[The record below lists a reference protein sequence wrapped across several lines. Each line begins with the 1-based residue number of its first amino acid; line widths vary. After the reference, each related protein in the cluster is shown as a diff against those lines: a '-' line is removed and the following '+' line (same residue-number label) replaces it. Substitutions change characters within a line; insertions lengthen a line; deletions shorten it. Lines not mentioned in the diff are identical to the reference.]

1 MPGSSRENAPR
12 LRDDEQNV
20 RRILIGAQEA
30 FLVWAHGELSI
41 TVSIAGT
48 DSSITARPGLCHGSR
63 RTRLLLP
70 ILAEAVKII

>member
-30 FLVWAHGELSI
+30 FLVWAHGEFSI

-48 DSSITARPGLCHGSR
+48 DSSITARSACVTVATAPGCCFLS
-63 RTRLLLP
+63 
-70 ILAEAVKII
+70 